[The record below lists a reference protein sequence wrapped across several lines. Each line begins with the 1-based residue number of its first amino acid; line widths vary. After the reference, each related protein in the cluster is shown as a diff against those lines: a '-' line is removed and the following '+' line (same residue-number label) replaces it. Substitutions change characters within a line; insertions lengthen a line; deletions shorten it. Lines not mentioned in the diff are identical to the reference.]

1 MPSKV
6 YTETEMSLMS
16 QTAFRLEKQQKCSW
30 PQALFISAHWD
41 LYGHFLLR
49 APALGGGA
57 HRGGGWQPPC
67 SGKLPIT
74 LAVNFSIF
82 PFPSANPDLWGPGCR
97 RTVCDWVYCS
107 LVENLLQ
114 INGKLFLKLLRPLV
128 SVRQRFMALM
138 GVVPQCRAAPWHRAP
153 PGVWAPGEAL
163 GSPCT
168 LLGEEQRARCY
179 RPHVPKFCPS
189 VSHRGLSAT
198 WGDARCC
205 SFPSALF
212 HLF

>member
-1 MPSKV
+1 M
-6 YTETEMSLMS
+6 EFWEL
-16 QTAFRLEKQQKCSW
+16 F
-30 PQALFISAHWD
+30 LFISAHWN
-41 LYGHFLLR
+41 LYGHFLLH
-49 APALGGGA
+49 AAALGGGA

-114 INGKLFLKLLRPLV
+114 INEKLFLKLLQPLV
-128 SVRQRFMALM
+128 SVRQHFMALM
-138 GVVPQCRAAPWHRAP
+138 GAMAQCRAAPWHHAA
-153 PGVWAPGEAL
+153 PGVWAPREAL

-168 LLGEEQRARCY
+168 LLAEQRARCY
-179 RPHVPKFCPS
+179 QPHVPKFCPS
-189 VSHRGLSAT
+189 VSHRGLNAT
-198 WGDARCC
+198 WGDAQCC